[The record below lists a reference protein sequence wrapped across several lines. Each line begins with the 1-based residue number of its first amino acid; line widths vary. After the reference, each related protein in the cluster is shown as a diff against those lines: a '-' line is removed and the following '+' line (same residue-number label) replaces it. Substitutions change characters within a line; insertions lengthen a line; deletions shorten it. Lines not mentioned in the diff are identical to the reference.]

1 MHVEFTEQAQLWG
14 GWRFGDIAFAVCRAV
29 EVVGPA
35 ADVVAMDVRVGTTG
49 PVLVRLAAA
58 DADEV
63 ARLRFE
69 TAHGEYV
76 ASSWVTHDTGWQT
89 VVNGITLQVSLAG
102 ETS

>member
-35 ADVVAMDVRVGTTG
+35 ADVVAMSVKAGHTG
-49 PVLVRLAAA
+49 PVLVRLTVA

-69 TAHGEYV
+69 TENGEYV
-76 ASSWVTHDTGWQT
+76 ASSWRIDDTGWQA
-89 VVNGITLQVSLAG
+89 VVNGITLQLSVARDAS
-102 ETS
+102 

>member
-35 ADVVAMDVRVGTTG
+35 ADVVSMDVRAAETG

-69 TAHGEYV
+69 TENGEYV
-76 ASSWVTHDTGWQT
+76 ASSWVTDDNGWQAA
-89 VVNGITLQVSLAG
+89 VNGITLQVSVAG